1 MLKPINNQILNPKL
15 QIQNCFRKQIV
26 LPQIEKFKF
35 KQFMSNKNEY
45 ALIKKIMVERDNY
58 QHSVHNMPK
67 KQEPLS
73 LINKINKLKKDFKET
88 KYIFKILE
96 ICRKNKFS
104 QELTADIVLSA
115 SEFKLD
121 LINKIC
127 NNKNFE
133 KKYIANILI
142 NTFKNNVKLAE
153 KICSDKDFPQDKIS
167 EILNATNEENFSLAQ
182 KLCTDKEFP
191 KKYIAG
197 ILDATNKDNIEFA
210 KTLCYDKNYNKREV
224 VNILALTFKDDIEL
238 AKKLYADKNF
248 PKECFTLVLGAT
260 NNENIEFAQKLY
272 ANNEFSGKTSQVF
285 KTAKFLRYADSQ
297 NMDLAEI
304 LYKNKDFRQDRA
316 ANFLMVTA
324 NDNLEFAKK
333 AYADNRFLTKS
344 LVKTVYCVNK
354 ENLSLAQKLYD
365 KKVASKYII
374 PILQIFN
381 GGEDFILEAIDSGI
395 IKKFPQI
402 LNYPTKNWKNIAKRN
417 LAEHPL
423 FLENTTLINAYAESQ
438 NDDIVEMHQ
447 TFLKNVFGNK
457 KFVSNAISLAMLKSV
472 FKLLNSE
479 ALIKTLDVVGTKTT
493 EVAFLSDP
501 KVFENFMK
509 DVSNLQENLSDEN
522 KNLLNRKLRT
532 ADFINANLF
541 KNFSIIKRIRVLNG
555 LQKIS
560 NQEEMTKFIN
570 LISCITQENLNQWN
584 NTVTQKIFKQLDCK
598 YNEQILRKINFI
610 INKALSKP
618 YLTSSEMFQNL
629 DIIFNTIKN
638 NPELTNLVTF
648 IKVKQNIEKRYIYE
662 AVGIK
667 YNCK

>member
-15 QIQNCFRKQIV
+15 QIQNCFRKQIF
-26 LPQIEKFKF
+26 LPQIEKFRF

-45 ALIKKIMVERDNY
+45 ALIKKIIVERDNY

-104 QELTADIVLSA
+104 QELAADIVLSA

-127 NNKNFE
+127 NN
-133 KKYIANILI
+133 
-142 NTFKNNVKLAE
+142 
-153 KICSDKDFPQDKIS
+153 KDFPQDKIS

-182 KLCTDKEFP
+182 KLCTDKKFP
-191 KKYIAG
+191 KKHIAD
-197 ILDATNKDNIEFA
+197 ILDATNKDNMEFA
-210 KTLCYDKNYNKREV
+210 KILCYDKNYNKREV

-248 PKECFTLVLGAT
+248 PKKCFTLVLGAT
-260 NNENIEFAQKLY
+260 NNENIKFAQKLY

-316 ANFLMVTA
+316 ANFLMVTD

-333 AYADNRFLTKS
+333 AYADNRFLTEN
-344 LVKTVYCVNK
+344 LIKTVYYVNK

-438 NDDIVEMHQ
+438 NDDIVKMHQ
-447 TFLKNVFGNK
+447 TFLKNVFNNK
-457 KFVSNAISLAMLKSV
+457 KFVSNATSLAMLKSV

-479 ALIKTLDVVGTKTT
+479 AVIKTLDVVGTKTT
-493 EVAFLSDP
+493 EAAFLSET

-509 DVSNLQENLSDEN
+509 DVSNLQENLSDKN
-522 KNLLNRKLRT
+522 KNLLNRKLQT

-560 NQEEMTKFIN
+560 NQKEMTKFIN
-570 LISCITQENLNQWN
+570 LISCITQEKLNQWN

-598 YNEQILRKINFI
+598 YNEQISHKINFI
-610 INKALSKP
+610 IDKALSKP

-638 NPELTNLVTF
+638 NPELTNLMTF

-662 AVGIK
+662 AVGVK
-667 YNCK
+667 YNYK